1 MTTLSSDPD
10 PTMQADGDLR
20 ALDILAKLASRAS
33 CRDFD
38 GSPIEPKTLKDIV
51 RDGVEAPSSCNQ
63 QNWHFIIVTDHDQKR
78 LAHDISGGNHH
89 FVECSALIYLCF

>member
-1 MTTLSSDPD
+1 MTTLQRELD
-10 PTMQADGDLR
+10 TTLQVDGELR

-38 GSPIEPKTLKDIV
+38 GSPISPKTLEDIV

-63 QNWHFIIVTDHDQKR
+63 QNWHFIIITDHDRKR

-89 FVECSALIYLCF
+89 FIDARR